1 MLSWIQ
7 KTFRGYLGVG
17 HDSDMGNR
25 MSWSPWSVRKE
36 HLWSPR
42 KAACDAV
49 TCSECP
55 AVTGAA
61 TTQHRHI
68 RQAHQGT
75 LRTMMTGILPV
86 VCDRGWCRL
95 ID

>member
-17 HDSDMGNR
+17 RDSDMGNR

-42 KAACDAV
+42 K
-49 TCSECP
+49 EK
-55 AVTGAA
+55 
-61 TTQHRHI
+61 TTV
-68 RQAHQGT
+68 G
-75 LRTMMTGILPV
+75 LRSCGLFGVP
-86 VCDRGWCRL
+86 RR
-95 ID
+95 

>member
-7 KTFRGYLGVG
+7 KTFRGYLGVD

-42 KAACDAV
+42 KAACGLIYLFRC
-49 TCSECP
+49 TSS
-55 AVTGAA
+55 
-61 TTQHRHI
+61 
-68 RQAHQGT
+68 
-75 LRTMMTGILPV
+75 
-86 VCDRGWCRL
+86 DRCCNYTAPSSDKL
-95 ID
+95 IKVRYVR

>member
-17 HDSDMGNR
+17 RDSDMGNR

-55 AVTGAA
+55 GGDRCCNHTAPSHPASSSRYVTYDDDGYPA
-61 TTQHRHI
+61 R
-68 RQAHQGT
+68 R
-75 LRTMMTGILPV
+75 LR
-86 VCDRGWCRL
+86 
-95 ID
+95 